1 MTTEKRQVFDLPQV
15 KLEVTEHQAE
25 IKACPVCGH
34 VNRGEFPVD
43 VTQPTQYGPRV
54 RAQMVYFN
62 VYHFIPLER
71 TAEILS
77 ELYQQS
83 VSDGTVV
90 AAAVELAEQVAPV
103 NEQIKDHL
111 VQTGNPVHFDE
122 TVHH

>member
-1 MTTEKRQVFDLPQV
+1 
-15 KLEVTEHQAE
+15 
-25 IKACPVCGH
+25 
-34 VNRGEFPVD
+34 
-43 VTQPTQYGPRV
+43 V

-90 AAAVELAEQVAPV
+90 AAAVALAEQVAPV